1 MSETVSLDALGVRL
15 RRMQVDVSAISVKL
29 DLLTRGR
36 ERDLTALATR
46 DDLRDILPPC
56 SLTNWRTSIWDQ
68 RRGGAACRADDVDPE
83 DAERHP
89 GQAGVTRADPGTTNY
104 STPAPVRGRV
114 GRLPMS
120 QTVHGPGCN

>member
-46 DDLRDILPPC
+46 DDLRDVLAAVLADQLADFDLRISGAVGQLAEQMTSTQKTLNDIL
-56 SLTNWRTSIWDQ
+56 D
-68 RRGGAACRADDVDPE
+68 
-83 DAERHP
+83 
-89 GQAGVTRADPGTTNY
+89 
-104 STPAPVRGRV
+104 
-114 GRLPMS
+114 RLA
-120 QTVHGPGCN
+120 